1 MDEAVAKI
9 QATISGYS
17 GRPCSLLSI
26 YDKEHRIIVISKIAP
41 YRDKPVDGA
50 SVITNVPNI
59 QRDAFFAESDMKEAI
74 QHFKTL
80 HGMVSEDG
88 EPGLIF
94 DDGVGRADPTSSIE
108 SDGIDTS
115 GEKFRIASSVSNEQV
130 AVLAT
135 CLFVKKMD
143 QTDNDIALIEGVNE
157 AYDKIIRGW
166 IVTV

>member
-59 QRDAFFAESDMKEAI
+59 QREAFFAESDMKEAI

-80 HGMVSEDG
+80 HGMVPDSSLMMGSDAQTR
-88 EPGLIF
+88 PVRLS
-94 DDGVGRADPTSSIE
+94 PTASTLQAKSFE
-108 SDGIDTS
+108 SPQ
-115 GEKFRIASSVSNEQV
+115 A
-130 AVLAT
+130 
-135 CLFVKKMD
+135 
-143 QTDNDIALIEGVNE
+143 
-157 AYDKIIRGW
+157 
-166 IVTV
+166 